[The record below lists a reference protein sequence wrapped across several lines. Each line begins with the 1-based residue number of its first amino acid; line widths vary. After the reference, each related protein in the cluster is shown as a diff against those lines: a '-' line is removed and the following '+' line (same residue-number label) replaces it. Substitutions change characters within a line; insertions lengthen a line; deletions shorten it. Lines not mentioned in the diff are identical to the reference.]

1 MLESGLGLALEQ
13 EPVLALGLEL
23 EPALG
28 QVLAL
33 GLALE
38 LELEPALGL
47 DSQ

>member
-1 MLESGLGLALEQ
+1 MVLESGLG
-13 EPVLALGLEL
+13 PVLALGLELEL

-33 GLALE
+33 GL
-38 LELEPALGL
+38 ELEPALGP

>member
-1 MLESGLGLALEQ
+1 LVLESGLG
-13 EPVLALGLEL
+13 PVLALGLGLEP

-33 GLALE
+33 GLE
-38 LELEPALGL
+38 LELEPALGP

>member
-1 MLESGLGLALEQ
+1 LVLESGLG
-13 EPVLALGLEL
+13 PVLALGLEL

-33 GLALE
+33 GLE
-38 LELEPALGL
+38 LELGP

>member
-1 MLESGLGLALEQ
+1 VLESGLG
-13 EPVLALGLEL
+13 PVLALGLEL

-33 GLALE
+33 GLE
-38 LELEPALGL
+38 LELEPAP